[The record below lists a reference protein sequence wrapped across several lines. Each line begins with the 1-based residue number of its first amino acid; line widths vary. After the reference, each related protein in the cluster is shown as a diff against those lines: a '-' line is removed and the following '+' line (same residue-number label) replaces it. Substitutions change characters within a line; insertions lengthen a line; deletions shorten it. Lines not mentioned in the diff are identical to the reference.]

1 MNKPIIIAGASGLV
15 GKETLAALL
24 KSDEINRV
32 YALSRHR
39 LAVEGSKLTQ
49 VIDEALSVSPD
60 ITMDQPPEIGII
72 ALGSTIKK
80 AGTKEK
86 LREIDVNLVT
96 ATAEKM
102 QQLGVGHIIVV
113 SCLGADINARS
124 HYLRCKGEMEVKV
137 ESLGFE
143 QTTFLHPGPLAGDR
157 DEKRTD
163 EKFLQGLL
171 KIVKPLMIGNLSKY
185 VPIESSVIA
194 QSILTISMMPRSNQ
208 VERLNSIAMNQ
219 LIS

>member
-1 MNKPIIIAGASGLV
+1 MNKSIIIAGASGLV

-24 KSDEINRV
+24 KSDEVNRV

-102 QQLGVGHIIVV
+102 QQLGVGHLIVV

-124 HYLRCKGEMEVKV
+124 HYLRCKGEMEAKV

-194 QSILTISMMPRSNQ
+194 QSILTISMMPHSNQ
-208 VERLNSIAMNQ
+208 VERLNSVAMNQ
-219 LIS
+219 LVS

>member
-1 MNKPIIIAGASGLV
+1 MNKSIIIAGASGLV

-24 KSDEINRV
+24 KSDEVNRV

-49 VIDEALSVSPD
+49 VIDETLSVSPD

-124 HYLRCKGEMEVKV
+124 HYLRCKGEMEAKV

-194 QSILTISMMPRSNQ
+194 QSILKISMMPHSNQ
-208 VERLNSIAMNQ
+208 VERLNSVAMNQ

>member
-1 MNKPIIIAGASGLV
+1 MKKSIIIAGASGLV

-86 LREIDVNLVT
+86 LREIDVN
-96 ATAEKM
+96 
-102 QQLGVGHIIVV
+102 
-113 SCLGADINARS
+113 
-124 HYLRCKGEMEVKV
+124 
-137 ESLGFE
+137 
-143 QTTFLHPGPLAGDR
+143 
-157 DEKRTD
+157 
-163 EKFLQGLL
+163 
-171 KIVKPLMIGNLSKY
+171 
-185 VPIESSVIA
+185 
-194 QSILTISMMPRSNQ
+194 
-208 VERLNSIAMNQ
+208 
-219 LIS
+219 